1 MRRIALAL
9 LAALGTFRA
18 AVAAPPGKP
27 LVPPKTGKIPVVV
40 LVTEYANLID
50 FAGPLTVFS
59 NVIVKGRG
67 NSKGEDVPE
76 DDQYPFEVF
85 LVGDSLRPVEIGS
98 GMSVLPRYD
107 FDHAPAP
114 RIVVVGAQRG
124 SAKMKAWLQKAAADP
139 NTEVI
144 MSVCTGAFKLAGA
157 GLLDGKPAT
166 THPGY
171 SDELA
176 KDFPKVDVRRG
187 LRFVRSDSRI
197 FTSGGLTSG
206 MDLALHVVDL
216 YFGEPVAQA
225 TADWME
231 YRSQEW
237 KTGNASR

>member
-166 THPGY
+166 THHGY